1 MQTIHHSHRLALE
14 LTPANP
20 ENLTIDI
27 NNSLIKSAHRSS
39 SNSYNIQYIQENDD
53 DISSSINIAS
63 REIGRNSNDLDDD
76 DDSSS
81 VNIFSEWPNATNEF
95 SDSLS
100 VFK

>member
-1 MQTIHHSHRLALE
+1 MSCTYNG
-14 LTPANP
+14 TDP
-20 ENLTIDI
+20 
-27 NNSLIKSAHRSS
+27 S

-76 DDSSS
+76 DDDSSS